1 LFTIAVVVVGEP
13 ATVSGCD
20 RDIGVPVVLG
30 HAEIRDL
37 LAESVGFTKGLVAG
51 KAWLAGGRVG
61 TDPGKKGI
69 LMMRVRG
76 VLCSVPLRLLLLLL
90 LLLLVGGWA
99 TSVVGTLI
107 SRILGFGLLSITI
120 GIVVTV
126 DVGES
131 LIGSVGLVL
140 L

>member
-90 LLLLVGGWA
+90 LLLLL
-99 TSVVGTLI
+99 VGTLI

-126 DVGES
+126 DEGES

>member
-90 LLLLVGGWA
+90 LLLLF
-99 TSVVGTLI
+99 VGTLI

-126 DVGES
+126 DEGES

>member
-1 LFTIAVVVVGEP
+1 MGYV
-13 ATVSGCD
+13 
-20 RDIGVPVVLG
+20 
-30 HAEIRDL
+30 EIRHL
-37 LAESVGFTKGLVAG
+37 LAEPIGFTKELVAG
-51 KAWLAGGRVG
+51 AAWLDGGRVG

-76 VLCSVPLRLLLLLL
+76 ALCSVPLRVLLLLLL
-90 LLLLVGGWA
+90 LPLLL
-99 TSVVGTLI
+99 VGTLI

-120 GIVVTV
+120 GIVVIV

-131 LIGSVGLVL
+131 FVGSVVLVL

>member
-90 LLLLVGGWA
+90 LLLLF
-99 TSVVGTLI
+99 VGTLI

>member
-1 LFTIAVVVVGEP
+1 MGYV
-13 ATVSGCD
+13 
-20 RDIGVPVVLG
+20 
-30 HAEIRDL
+30 EIRHL
-37 LAESVGFTKGLVAG
+37 LAEPIGFTKELVAG
-51 KAWLAGGRVG
+51 AAWLDGGRVG

-76 VLCSVPLRLLLLLL
+76 ALCSVPLRVLLLLLL
-90 LLLLVGGWA
+90 LLLPLLL
-99 TSVVGTLI
+99 VGTLI

-120 GIVVTV
+120 GIVVIV

-131 LIGSVGLVL
+131 FVGSVGLVL